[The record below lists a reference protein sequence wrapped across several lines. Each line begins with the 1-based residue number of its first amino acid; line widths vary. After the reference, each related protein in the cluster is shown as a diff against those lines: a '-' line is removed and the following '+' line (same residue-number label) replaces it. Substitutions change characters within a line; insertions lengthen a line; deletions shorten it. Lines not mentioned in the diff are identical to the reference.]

1 MLYSLLKIKFLL
13 LLVFAISE
21 PSYAQKV
28 SKTDSLIKVLKTQKE
43 DTSKVNTL
51 NALSVELWQT
61 SNYSEAKKYAED
73 ALAVAE
79 KTRFNTGKSYAYNN
93 IGIVYSL
100 QGNYPEALKNHT
112 TALNIS
118 EGIGNKKAIGYAYNC
133 IAVIYSHQGN
143 YNEALKNF
151 LNSLKINQQIG
162 FKRGVSTILNNIGN
176 IYSDQG
182 NYPEALKQYLAALK
196 INEEMGYKSGIAAS
210 YGNIGSI
217 YSYQGNYPEALENY
231 FAALKIN
238 EEIGSINAI
247 AYSYNNIG
255 FIYEV
260 QNNYPEALKKY
271 LASRKIFEKTGDK
284 KGLAFSYNALGVVYK
299 KLYDYPEALKNHFA
313 SLKIREEIGDKE
325 GVANSDINIG
335 ETYIELENIFEATRF
350 LQAGLAH
357 SLKIRSKDNIKES
370 YRRLAM
376 LDSATGNWE
385 GAYQNHKLFILYR
398 DSLVNEESSKK
409 IIQSQ
414 MQYEFDKKEDSLN
427 YQQTLTNEKLKQQTL
442 LVQQQEQSLL
452 LKQKEFALL
461 SNAQQIQQLQ
471 IEKNE
476 ADFAVQKVAQKAEDD
491 KKQGQLVLL
500 NKEKSIQSLE
510 LNKQKQLKKFL
521 LAGFVLFAIL
531 SFFIYRNYRNRQ
543 NVKLLMLRNKIAS
556 DLHDDVGST
565 LSSISLFSQMAQ
577 QQSKE
582 VIPMLETIGDSSR
595 KMLEAMAD
603 IVWTINPEND
613 QFEKIILRM
622 RSFAYELLGVRKIDF
637 EFIADE
643 EVTKIKLPM
652 NVRKNLYLIFKEATN
667 NMVKYSGADKALFT
681 IKEEKNRLI
690 MLINDNGKGFDSQ
703 QSREG
708 NGLKNMKRR
717 ADEIKAQFKI
727 VSNPGKGTSVQLSIA
742 V

>member
-1 MLYSLLKIKFLL
+1 M
-13 LLVFAISE
+13 
-21 PSYAQKV
+21 
-28 SKTDSLIKVLKTQKE
+28 
-43 DTSKVNTL
+43 
-51 NALSVELWQT
+51 
-61 SNYSEAKKYAED
+61 
-73 ALAVAE
+73 
-79 KTRFNTGKSYAYNN
+79 
-93 IGIVYSL
+93 
-100 QGNYPEALKNHT
+100 
-112 TALNIS
+112 
-118 EGIGNKKAIGYAYNC
+118 
-133 IAVIYSHQGN
+133 
-143 YNEALKNF
+143 
-151 LNSLKINQQIG
+151 
-162 FKRGVSTILNNIGN
+162 
-176 IYSDQG
+176 
-182 NYPEALKQYLAALK
+182 
-196 INEEMGYKSGIAAS
+196 
-210 YGNIGSI
+210 
-217 YSYQGNYPEALENY
+217 
-231 FAALKIN
+231 
-238 EEIGSINAI
+238 
-247 AYSYNNIG
+247 
-255 FIYEV
+255 
-260 QNNYPEALKKY
+260 
-271 LASRKIFEKTGDK
+271 
-284 KGLAFSYNALGVVYK
+284 
-299 KLYDYPEALKNHFA
+299 
-313 SLKIREEIGDKE
+313 
-325 GVANSDINIG
+325 
-335 ETYIELENIFEATRF
+335 ENIFEATRF

>member
-1 MLYSLLKIKFLL
+1 M
-13 LLVFAISE
+13 
-21 PSYAQKV
+21 
-28 SKTDSLIKVLKTQKE
+28 
-43 DTSKVNTL
+43 
-51 NALSVELWQT
+51 
-61 SNYSEAKKYAED
+61 
-73 ALAVAE
+73 
-79 KTRFNTGKSYAYNN
+79 
-93 IGIVYSL
+93 
-100 QGNYPEALKNHT
+100 
-112 TALNIS
+112 
-118 EGIGNKKAIGYAYNC
+118 
-133 IAVIYSHQGN
+133 
-143 YNEALKNF
+143 
-151 LNSLKINQQIG
+151 NSLKINQQIG